1 MTMKKY
7 IKPVMDVY
15 ETSMESMICLSKGA
29 PQGNVNAEIPG
40 MPDFEES
47 TEDMTNFQW

>member
-1 MTMKKY
+1 MNKY

-40 MPDFEES
+40 MPDFEN
-47 TEDMTNFQW
+47 TEDMTNFKW